1 MILLKFY
8 CKWSKHVLNY
18 HQFSSGMPS
27 GHKQKTLAIRMSSVL
42 FLCLDFYWGRRWNE
56 PQASCT
62 ACLQWGWEEQN
73 QFIRVCQNY
82 LRAVFKNLL
91 FENFSW
97 CQSYVSCPHFF
108 VLTFIAVPWQIRVS
122 GLKWLKGNGIVVY
135 PSFFKLGRKQE
146 LEDWMDIAEQ

>member
-108 VLTFIAVPWQIRVS
+108 CPDFHRCTMVD
-122 GLKWLKGNGIVVY
+122 KGFWSKMVERKQNCCV
-135 PSFFKLGRKQE
+135 SFFFQVGQKTRIRGLDGYC
-146 LEDWMDIAEQ
+146 